1 MPTTRTVSRRAWRVR
16 RLGRPAPLRVAAER
30 GRDRAAALVV
40 LAAGCLL
47 GGCDS
52 GEEPPPLP
60 STNAPADATS
70 DLFADPAVAGLG
82 RNVAWYTAHG
92 GRLPREPAQVREH
105 VTVPGWSQVPQR
117 TRDGRPVTYRPT
129 GERTFEIVVGDASG
143 PAAARTVIALTVPEN
158 VPTDMAPEVFDQ
170 WWGLE
175 VSRQQLRELE
185 ERLKQ
190 LGG

>member
-1 MPTTRTVSRRAWRVR
+1 M
-16 RLGRPAPLRVAAER
+16 
-30 GRDRAAALVV
+30 
-40 LAAGCLL
+40 
-47 GGCDS
+47 
-52 GEEPPPLP
+52 
-60 STNAPADATS
+60 
-70 DLFADPAVAGLG
+70 AGLG

-105 VTVPGWSQVPQR
+105 VTVPGWSEVPLR
-117 TRDGRPVTYRPT
+117 TEDGRAVTYRPT

-190 LGG
+190 LGGGGASRQDEN